1 MTCDANA
8 LDPINHHQ
16 QTKPL
21 QVSACLLKLLL
32 LLLRDSCA
40 EPALAL
46 KQHML

>member
-32 LLLRDSCA
+32 LRDSCA

-46 KQHML
+46 KQYML